1 MKRVLIIA
9 PVVILAIVLGASVFL
24 NGTLIWDGSVYVPI
38 SITVFDDERRPIE
51 GASVS
56 LILPRDRSY
65 HGKISDDEYRSLL
78 LSDRRLFE
86 TDNLGTGIVGG
97 RFPAGGSSGMFTK
110 RGKFSVVGDIAI
122 SHPKFQEF
130 RISLRNLLQAY
141 EFSIDRKKLE
151 LVLFLEAPEPSQGS
165 DNLPA
170 RSESNETRIDTR

>member
-1 MKRVLIIA
+1 MKRVLIVA
-9 PVVILAIVLGASVFL
+9 FVASLAVVLGASVFL

-38 SITVFDDERRPIE
+38 SVSVFDDERRPIE

-56 LILPRDRSY
+56 LILPRDESY
-65 HGKISDDEYRSLL
+65 QGKINAADYRDLL
-78 LSDRRLFE
+78 LRERRLFE
-86 TDNLGTGIVGG
+86 TDSLGTGIVGG
-97 RFPAGGSSGMFTK
+97 RFPAGGSSGMFKK

-130 RISLRNLLQAY
+130 RVSLRNLLQAY
-141 EFSIDRKKLE
+141 EFPIERKKLE